1 MEKPIYNLVDGIPI
15 WQHLKK
21 DSEKGNMHLIA
32 NDFGRLAEML
42 GNRLL
47 DNLISPEGG
56 FLEKIIPSDTIIL
69 SVKRIRDN
77 IGDYHIEI
85 LYKEKDKP
93 VYGKNIVIFEIK
105 HGCFQVEQRQLR
117 RYCSMILNPGAFFK
131 KSNYVNVFFLM
142 FDRIDTMGDIA
153 SYSLKEL
160 DKDLAQKVLENA
172 PASECECSNNYE
184 KWKKNYDN
192 QNTANLISKLYGD
205 VDII

>member
-47 DNLISPEGG
+47 NGFISPEGG
-56 FLEKIIPSDTIIL
+56 FLEKIIPSNKTIL
-69 SVKRIRDN
+69 SVKKIRGN
-77 IGDYHIEI
+77 VGDYSIEI
-85 LYKEKDKP
+85 SYKEKDKH
-93 VYGKNIVIFEIK
+93 VYGKIVIIFEIK
-105 HGCFQVEQRQLR
+105 HGFFQVEQKQLR
-117 RYCSMILNPGAFFK
+117 KYCSMIIDPSAFFK
-131 KSNYVNVFFLM
+131 KSNDVKIFFLM

-160 DKDLAQKVLENA
+160 DKDLARKVLGNV
-172 PASECECSNNYE
+172 PASENEFTSNYE

-192 QNTANLISKLYGD
+192 KNTANLISSLYGE

>member
-1 MEKPIYNLVDGIPI
+1 MDKPIYNLVDGIPI

-21 DSEKGNMHLIA
+21 GSEKGNMHLIA

-56 FLEKIIPSDTIIL
+56 FLEKIIHSDIIIL

-85 LYKEKDKP
+85 SYKEKDKP
-93 VYGKNIVIFEIK
+93 IYGKKIVIFEIK
-105 HGCFQVEQRQLR
+105 HGFFQVEQKQLR
-117 RYCSMILNPGAFFK
+117 RYCSMIINPSTFFK
-131 KSNYVNVFFLM
+131 KSNDVKVFFLM

-160 DKDLAQKVLENA
+160 DKDLARKVLATA
-172 PASECECSNNYE
+172 PTSEGEFTTNYE

-192 QNTANLISKLYGD
+192 QNTANLISELYREI
-205 VDII
+205 DII

>member
-1 MEKPIYNLVDGIPI
+1 
-15 WQHLKK
+15 
-21 DSEKGNMHLIA
+21 MHLIA

-47 DNLISPEGG
+47 DNLTSPEGG
-56 FLEKIIPSDTIIL
+56 FLEKIIHSDIIIL

-85 LYKEKDKP
+85 SYKEKDKP
-93 VYGKNIVIFEIK
+93 IYGKKIVIFEIK
-105 HGCFQVEQRQLR
+105 HGFFQVEQRQLR
-117 RYCSMILNPGAFFK
+117 RYCSMIISPGEFFK
-131 KSNYVNVFFLM
+131 KSNDVKVFFLM

-160 DKDLAQKVLENA
+160 DKDLARKVLANA
-172 PASECECSNNYE
+172 PTHEDEFTTNYE
-184 KWKKNYDN
+184 KWKKNDDD
-192 QNTANLISKLYGD
+192 QNIANLISALYGE